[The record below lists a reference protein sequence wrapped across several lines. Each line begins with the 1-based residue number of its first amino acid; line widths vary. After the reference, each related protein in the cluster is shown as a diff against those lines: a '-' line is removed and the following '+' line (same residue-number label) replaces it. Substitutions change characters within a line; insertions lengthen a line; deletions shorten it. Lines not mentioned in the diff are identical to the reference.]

1 MTAKQ
6 QHSGGCPPSEF
17 GGPIGAFG
25 TVVAL
30 PMLTLVLA
38 HWAKVG
44 FLDLDF
50 GGIYK
55 ETLDVVLFRDDNSL
69 QLLQQCCLGL
79 LGWFLGLVL
88 LWKIL
93 PGKWVDG
100 APVIDPDVDH
110 VNASSKDKAP
120 LRLQYK
126 LNGHLTFWTVMILLA
141 VTRFPL
147 NDYLYRHYERLA
159 VVDIVLCF
167 GLSLWLYAM
176 SFAKKD
182 DGKTNKIR
190 SHTGRSGNHI
200 YDFFMGRELN
210 PRSLKGTFDW
220 KEFCELRPG
229 LIMWVLLNI
238 ACLQEQYKLTGSVSG
253 SMVLLNLFHFV
264 YVWDS
269 MFMEQ
274 CILTTMDITTDGF
287 GFMLVF
293 GDLAWVPFTYNHPAK
308 FLVHHDPRLST
319 PILAAIFALYCLGFA
334 VFRLS
339 NRQKDIF
346 RSDPSDARVAHLT
359 YLPTKRGTRLLTSG
373 WWGMAR
379 KINYTGD
386 YLMGFSYSLLCG
398 FDSVVPYYYAV
409 YFFILLVHRS
419 IRDDELCA
427 EKYGDDWKEY
437 KRLVPY
443 RFIPGVV

>member
-1 MTAKQ
+1 MTAKT
-6 QHSGGCPPSEF
+6 HGCPPSEF

-30 PMLTLVLA
+30 PVLVVVLA
-38 HWAKVG
+38 HWARVG
-44 FLDLDF
+44 YLDLDF
-50 GGIYK
+50 SGIVEQSKASIFGGD
-55 ETLDVVLFRDDNSL
+55 EPLVVLGG
-69 QLLQQCCLGL
+69 CGLGL
-79 LGWFLGLVL
+79 LGWFSGLVL
-88 LWKIL
+88 LWKVL
-93 PGKWVDG
+93 PGKWVEG
-100 APVIDPDVDH
+100 AVVVDPEADH
-110 VNASSKDKAP
+110 DAASKDKPA
-120 LRLQYK
+120 LRLKYK
-126 LNGHLTFWTVMILLA
+126 MNGHSTFWTVIILLVA
-141 VTRFPL
+141 TGFPL

-159 VVDIVLCF
+159 FVDILLCF
-167 GLSLWLYAM
+167 ALSGWLYVS
-176 SFAKKD
+176 SFRKD
-182 DGKTNKIR
+182 PVTGTKRIL
-190 SHTGRSGNHI
+190 SHTGRSGNHV

-210 PRSLKGTFDW
+210 PRSLSGTFDW

-229 LIMWVLLNI
+229 LILWVLLNV
-238 ACLQEQYKLTGSVSG
+238 ACAQEQRKLTGSVSG
-253 SMVLLNLFHFV
+253 SMVLLNLFHAI

-269 MFMEQ
+269 MFMEK

-308 FLVHHDPRLST
+308 FLVHHDPRLSK
-319 PILAAIFALYCLGFA
+319 PVLVGILALYCLGFA

-346 RSDPSDARVAHLT
+346 RNDPGDKRVAHLT

-373 WWGMAR
+373 WWGTAR

-386 YLMGFSYSLLCG
+386 YLMGLSYSLLCG
-398 FDSVVPYYYAV
+398 FDSIVPYYYAL
-409 YFFILLVHRS
+409 YFLILLVHRS

-443 RFIPGVV
+443 RFVPGLV